1 MAETPVSTGSRGGS
15 RCTGLIGQPLTGD
28 STSPSSGGPPS
39 AGSPPPLQTRP
50 SHISPTGA
58 QGSALEGDPH
68 ALPVHPIGALED
80 LHDGDVA
87 IDLEDQAMTHLPVV
101 ERDEDVLVPADSGD
115 AFHDHEGSSQ
125 LPGACVVEG

>member
-28 STSPSSGGPPS
+28 STSPSSGGP
-39 AGSPPPLQTRP
+39 L
-50 SHISPTGA
+50 SPTVADPAKPHLADRHA

-68 ALPVHPIGALED
+68 ALPVHPVGALED